1 MGLILVA
8 VILIVIAFFS
18 ASKMDLALAKTA
30 CGVLIGT
37 LGAFVLKMHK
47 EKQTELARI
56 DLDRDTLNA
65 IRHMT
70 ASDAQKEAMQ
80 KFLEGRYTASW
91 RKRIFG

>member
-30 CGVLIGT
+30 CRVLIGT
-37 LGAFVLKMHK
+37 LGAFVLKMHT